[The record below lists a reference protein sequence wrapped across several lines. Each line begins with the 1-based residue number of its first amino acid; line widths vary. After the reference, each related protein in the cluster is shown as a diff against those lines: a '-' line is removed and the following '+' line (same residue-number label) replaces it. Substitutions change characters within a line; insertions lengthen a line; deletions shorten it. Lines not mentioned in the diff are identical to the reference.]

1 MNHESNRVVP
11 SIVGQYAYKNYL
23 ERQEIETSYFKDKF
37 RTITKSSGLALVDVP
52 NRAEK
57 SELGFTDRQ
66 DSRSLSPIGKEFT
79 DNQRYEI
86 RQAKKKAM

>member
-23 ERQEIETSYFKDKF
+23 ERQEIETSYFIDKF
-37 RTITKSSGLALVDVP
+37 RTMTKSSGLALVDIP

-57 SELGFTDRQ
+57 SELGFMNRQ
-66 DSRSLSPIGKEFT
+66 DSGSVSPITKDFT

-86 RQAKKKAM
+86 